1 VSIYSSTYSRPSR
14 SPLNFSSIEKTLTT
28 KNDFLSLSKK
38 IEKYSNLT
46 HQNQKKANMLSGTL
60 RSSVKK
66 YGEYKNP
73 LMSNFYS
80 KPFVFKNSD
89 NSLRIAQD

>member
-1 VSIYSSTYSRPSR
+1 
-14 SPLNFSSIEKTLTT
+14 
-28 KNDFLSLSKK
+28 
-38 IEKYSNLT
+38 
-46 HQNQKKANMLSGTL
+46 MLSGTL